1 MNAAQDDPCLA
12 GCSFDNSRGP
22 IGILAHDLAPAGK
35 LGAVL
40 PVLLKRWRAD
50 TLNCL
55 GSLNGVLGQQN
66 ESAALCA
73 LCGLTSRICAADEC
87 VPNRARV
94 IAVSLF
100 QRALMGCMLMR
111 CVGGL
116 EMTGMLRPAAILV
129 LLALLSSSGC
139 ASSSWHL
146 RKESDSQY
154 YERFWR
160 RGNFGPRDTGGGL
173 GHEPLIQPLIQLTHQ
188 SFLTSS

>member
-1 MNAAQDDPCLA
+1 MPDVPSTIA
-12 GCSFDNSRGP
+12 GVLSGYLPTTSPQPENCGPSSQYCSSGGVP
-22 IGILAHDLAPAGK
+22 S
-35 LGAVL
+35 
-40 PVLLKRWRAD
+40 

-73 LCGLTSRICAADEC
+73 LCGLTSRICAADQC

-116 EMTGMLRPAAILV
+116 EMTRMLRPAAILV

-160 RGNFGPRDTGGGL
+160 RGNFGPRDTGGGWVMN
-173 GHEPLIQPLIQLTHQ
+173 PLYNPLYN
-188 SFLTSS
+188 